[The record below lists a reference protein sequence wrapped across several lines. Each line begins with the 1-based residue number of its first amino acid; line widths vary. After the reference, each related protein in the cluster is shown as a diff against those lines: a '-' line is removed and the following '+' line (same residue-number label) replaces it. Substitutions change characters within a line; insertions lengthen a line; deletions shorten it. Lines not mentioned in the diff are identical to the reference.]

1 MDQFLRKLSLN
12 QPWEILL
19 LQEAIYT
26 RKIQPYIYNTCD
38 GHRVF
43 AMTPQ
48 VGQRSCAIIVRADL
62 SNSILDESFK
72 QHGRAC
78 KLDFLLGNKYYRF
91 ICAHLWAKTGTA
103 QYSNSLSDIEFL
115 LNLHG
120 PSNIEPVIGADVQ
133 EKLVFTMQTIFQK
146 VWGSTPTGPG
156 QRRENLLSN
165 SLSKNWDFT
174 R

>member
-1 MDQFLRKLSLN
+1 MESEQQFSPMDFNYCHILSWNVRGIGVNQMDQFLRKFKLK

-48 VGQRSCAIIVRADL
+48 VGQRSCAIIVQADL
-62 SNSILDESFK
+62 SNSILENSFQ

-120 PSNIEPVIGADVQ
+120 PSNIEPVIGADIQ
-133 EKLVFTMQTIFQK
+133 
-146 VWGSTPTGPG
+146 
-156 QRRENLLSN
+156 ENLFLQCRPFS
-165 SLSKNWDFT
+165 
-174 R
+174 